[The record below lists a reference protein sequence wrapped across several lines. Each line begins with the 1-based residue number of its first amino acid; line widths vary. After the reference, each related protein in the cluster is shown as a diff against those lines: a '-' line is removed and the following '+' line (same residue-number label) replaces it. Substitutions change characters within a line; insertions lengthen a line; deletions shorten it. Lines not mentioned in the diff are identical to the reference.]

1 MDIVSLAVMWGEGGL
16 NLSSIITP
24 VVSANEGDRIKRL
37 ESALVGDKRFQ
48 PLQVSSDLPV
58 DLRFECAGRCLNVEL
73 KLPSDLVQSI
83 MGGHL
88 YEQTLSIREA
98 CEDGCIV
105 VLGDLDSI
113 YKALRDS
120 ATGRGIKKSE
130 ISRVVASTHA
140 RYNSFKKRSL
150 LNGIPMFYRGDD
162 SGFFDGPDQWKD
174 ILELAADYMSWGN
187 MLGFRQ
193 KPAHGERELAAA
205 SMLFHGD
212 GIGPGVLRPVLE
224 QYALRLVPR
233 TKDATPIKGLPGIG
247 AKRSAIIERV
257 VIR

>member
-1 MDIVSLAVMWGEGGL
+1 MNRI
-16 NLSSIITP
+16 SILI
-24 VVSANEGDRIKRL
+24 SANEGDRIKRL

-48 PLQVSSDLPV
+48 PLQVSSDLPA
-58 DLRFECAGRCLNVEL
+58 DLRFECAGLYLNVEL

-83 MGGHL
+83 MSGHL

-120 ATGRGIKKSE
+120 AIGRGVKKSE
-130 ISRVVASTHA
+130 ISHVVASTHA
-140 RYNSFKKRSL
+140 RYKSFKKRSL

-174 ILELAADYMSWGN
+174 ILELAADYLTGGD
-187 MLGFRQ
+187 MLGFRMR
-193 KPAHGERELAAA
+193 PADGERELAAA

-212 GIGPGVLRPVLE
+212 GIGPGVLRPVLD

-233 TKDATPIKGLPGIG
+233 SKDATPITDLPGIG
-247 AKRSAIIERV
+247 TKRSAIIERA

>member
-1 MDIVSLAVMWGEGGL
+1 MPG
-16 NLSSIITP
+16 IITP
-24 VVSANEGDRIKRL
+24 VVSANEGDRVKQL

-48 PLQVSSDLPV
+48 PLQVSSDLPA

-83 MGGHL
+83 MSGHL

-98 CEDGCIV
+98 GEDGCIV

-120 ATGRGIKKSE
+120 AIGRGIKKSE
-130 ISRVVASTHA
+130 ISHVVASTHA
-140 RYNSFKKRSL
+140 RYQSFKKRSL

-174 ILELAADYMSWGN
+174 ILELAADCLTGGD
-187 MLGFRQ
+187 MLGFRMR
-193 KPAHGERELAAA
+193 PADGERELAAA

-233 TKDATPIKGLPGIG
+233 SKDATPITDLPGIG
-247 AKRSAIIERV
+247 TKRSAIIERA